1 MRYAASR
8 MVHHQGGQVK
18 PARKSTELLAAEK
31 ELRFWRPVAKA
42 LGMRVSGWTYTHEA
56 TFVRPVGD
64 SFHCPGDVAV
74 AIRALLKAART
85 TKEPT

>member
-1 MRYAASR
+1 M
-8 MVHHQGGQVK
+8 
-18 PARKSTELLAAEK
+18 KSKAVLEAER

-42 LGMRVSGWTYTHEA
+42 LGMRVSGWTYKHQA
-56 TFVRPVGD
+56 TFVRPAGA

-85 TKEPT
+85 TGAK